1 MLAKVP
7 KLNHINILGLL
18 SASIIPFLVIGPFFP
33 DLILSILSLGF
44 IFFTLKNKI
53 YSQYKN
59 IYFYIFLIFCLICL
73 VSSILSDNVLLSF
86 ESSLFYFRIGVFA
99 LFISYLINKDK
110 KILDY
115 FYYSFLITYSIL
127 AFDGFFQYFTGFN
140 IFGYELFSERVSL
153 FLKMNLSWD
162 LTW

>member
-53 YSQYKN
+53 YSH
-59 IYFYIFLIFCLICL
+59 
-73 VSSILSDNVLLSF
+73 
-86 ESSLFYFRIGVFA
+86 
-99 LFISYLINKDK
+99 
-110 KILDY
+110 
-115 FYYSFLITYSIL
+115 
-127 AFDGFFQYFTGFN
+127 
-140 IFGYELFSERVSL
+140 
-153 FLKMNLSWD
+153 
-162 LTW
+162 